1 MLATLRFA
9 VVTNIA
15 DDRGEF
21 RHMRRIGRRHLTQRS
36 ARSDDVFYSLRASR
50 QLPLA
55 ITQQRYTVSQA
66 GLTLIY
72 AMRRGRH
79 QIAIFAHRRVVAVRV
94 FYSRLVCRLCSGR
107 NR

>member
-1 MLATLRFA
+1 LLQADE
-9 VVTNIA
+9 VVANIA

-21 RHMRRIGRRHLTQRS
+21 RHMRRVRRRHLTQRS

-50 QLPLA
+50 QLLIA

-72 AMRRGRH
+72 ALRRGRH
-79 QIAIFAHRRVVAVRV
+79 QVAIFAHRRV
-94 FYSRLVCRLCSGR
+94 GR
-107 NR
+107 DARFLQSVGLPLGQLS